1 MYLEIKRNNKT
12 YTLEVE
18 YTPRLSFE
26 PNLAN
31 SRDDLL
37 DDLEVVCIMDEAGN
51 DVTDSCT
58 ITNEQIIR
66 EIELNREAEGDMI
79 WTRDELTMKHIADDS
94 DWYAEEMYNV

>member
-1 MYLEIKRNNKT
+1 MFLELKHNNET

-51 DVTDSCT
+51 DVTDICT
-58 ITNEQIIR
+58 ITDQQIIR
-66 EIELNREAEGDMI
+66 EIELNREAEGDTI
-79 WTRDELTMKHIADDS
+79 WTHSQLTLKHIADES
-94 DWYAEEMYNV
+94 DWYMEEMWNV